1 MSELS
6 YVQFTEE
13 MRKDYTVLM
22 PNMLP
27 MHFRMIGKVFNS
39 YGIKSNTIKKQYY
52 YELQFRAT
60 QTGIGL
66 ETF

>member
-13 MRKDYTVLM
+13 MKKDYTVLM

-39 YGIKSNTIKKQYY
+39 YGIKAELLTTQGQHIKD
-52 YELQFRAT
+52 
-60 QTGIGL
+60 TGLKYCHNGYAA
-66 ETF
+66 